1 MNKSTSFSF
10 EGAKKM
16 LPREAYVELLKVNP
30 ENNLSS

>member
-16 LPREAYVELLKVNP
+16 LPREAYVELLK
-30 ENNLSS
+30 SKS